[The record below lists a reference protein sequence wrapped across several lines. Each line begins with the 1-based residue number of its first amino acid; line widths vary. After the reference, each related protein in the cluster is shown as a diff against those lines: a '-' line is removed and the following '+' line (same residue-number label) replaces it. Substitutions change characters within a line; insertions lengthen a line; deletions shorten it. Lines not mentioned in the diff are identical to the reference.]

1 MNFKLKFFLV
11 LAVESSY
18 FFNLK
23 KCDLALI
30 SGFDYLKELSLAKL
44 ANLVKMRQIS
54 ARQN

>member
-30 SGFDYLKELSLAKL
+30 SGFDYLKGTKFGEIGKFGKNAP
-44 ANLVKMRQIS
+44 N
-54 ARQN
+54 